1 MAERQPS
8 KLNVAGSI
16 PVSRSTHRIRPE
28 RADDADAVRRV
39 HDAAFDG
46 PIEGRIVDDLR
57 DSVWWLPWG
66 SLVAE
71 EGKGRIVGHLLM
83 SRAHLETEGS
93 AEDQAILV
101 IGPVGV
107 LPEVQSHGIGAA
119 LMRAAMAAATERG
132 EALICLLGHAD
143 YYPRF
148 GFEPARA
155 IGIEVPRPWPDA
167 HWLARRLPAWQP
179 GLRGTVRYPLAFPME

>member
-16 PVSRSTHRIRPE
+16 PVSRSTHAISPE
-28 RADDADAVRRV
+28 RPDDADAIRRV
-39 HDAAFDG
+39 HGAAFAG

-57 DSVWWLPWG
+57 DTDAWLPWG

-71 EGKGRIVGHLLM
+71 DGQGRIVGHLLM
-83 SRAHLETEGS
+83 SRAGLEMAVG
-93 AEDQAILV
+93 EDRGILV

-107 LPEVQSHGIGAA
+107 LPEVQGQGIGAA
-119 LMRAAMAAATERG
+119 LMRAAIAAATERG

-143 YYPRF
+143 YYARF

-155 IGIEVPRPWPDA
+155 IGIQAPRSWPDA
-167 HWLARRLPAWQP
+167 HWLALRLPAWQP
-179 GLRGTVRYPLAFPME
+179 GLRGTVRYPPAFPME